1 MLFLALSM
9 SIVALFTH
17 FYFNMELIIELVY
30 WNWHFSGV
38 IGISVCNW
46 GGIKIAFSV
55 VGTVV
60 LELVFLSWNVLVIG
74 VELKLDL
81 I

>member
-1 MLFLALSM
+1 MLFFGVEYVYSCSVHTLL
-9 SIVALFTH
+9 LF
-17 FYFNMELIIELVY
+17 MELIIELVY
-30 WNWHFSGV
+30 WNWHFSSV
-38 IGISVCNW
+38 IGIGVCNW
-46 GGIKIAFSV
+46 GGIEIAFSV